1 MESELNLTPAERE
14 SVTEQKEYE
23 KVLEECKSIVSRIPL
38 STCGL
43 YEFQNLEGMPYDIV
57 HLRPNRFQEDE
68 YPHDPRLYIPM
79 ATTEESKY
87 VLDSGRI
94 VQDRI
99 IILAN
104 KGLSLKDQRVDALID
119 FQYDEIADRRTYIS
133 FLPVRKSNNLLRKLA
148 FKLFK

>member
-1 MESELNLTPAERE
+1 MESESNFTPAERK
-14 SVTEQKEYE
+14 SIAEQKEYE

-38 STCGL
+38 FTCGL

-68 YPHDPRLYIPM
+68 CPHDPRLNIQM
-79 ATTEESKY
+79 ATTKESKD
-87 VLDSGRI
+87 VLNSGGI

-119 FQYDEIADRRTYIS
+119 FQYDEIADRRTHIS
-133 FLPVRKSNNLLRKLA
+133 FLPVRKSTNLLRKLA

>member
-1 MESELNLTPAERE
+1 MESESDFTPAERE
-14 SVTEQKEYE
+14 SIAKHKEYE

-38 STCGL
+38 STCRL

-57 HLRPNRFQEDE
+57 QLRPNRYQEDE
-68 YPHDPRLYIPM
+68 YFHNPRLYIPM
-79 ATTEESKY
+79 ATPKESKY
-87 VLDSGRI
+87 VLSDGRI

-104 KGLSLKDQRVDALID
+104 NGLSLKDQRVDALID
-119 FQYDEIADRRTYIS
+119 FQYDEITDRRTHIS
-133 FLPVRKSNNLLRKLA
+133 FLPVRKSTNLLRKLA